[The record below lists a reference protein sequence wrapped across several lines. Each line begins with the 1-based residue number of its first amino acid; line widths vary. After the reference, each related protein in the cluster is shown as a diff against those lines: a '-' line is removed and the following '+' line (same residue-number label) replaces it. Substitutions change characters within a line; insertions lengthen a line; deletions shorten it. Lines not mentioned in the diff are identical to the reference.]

1 MNPQAEPQPLPQPE
15 ARDRG
20 PRLMVWQN
28 GGMRRRI
35 TLRAQLLLLQMVIVL
50 ITVVGTG
57 GVAIL
62 TQQHQLRAN
71 YQDRMVGVAQSV
83 AENPVIVEAFNAP
96 DPSSIIQPIT
106 ELISKSSGIA
116 YAVVMNADGI
126 RYSHPDLSKIGKH
139 VSTDAA
145 EALSGDIY
153 VGTQTGTMG
162 TSWRVKVPIFSA
174 GHAVIGAVSVG
185 VLESDLR
192 NEYLSNATWLFIT
205 IGVAAIFGVVGATW
219 VTAVIRKRI
228 FGLEPEQIAGLLEER
243 EAILH
248 GVREGVLAVDHRGR
262 IALINDAA
270 VHLLSLGDKPDVVG
284 ALARETLDG
293 SLVELLK
300 DDGAEQ
306 SLVLSGERVLL
317 VRRDVSKIGG
327 REIGSTLILR
337 DNTDLHTLLRDLDGV
352 QGLADGLRA
361 QAHGF
366 ANKLHV
372 ISGLLELG
380 RVEQAV
386 SYISHE
392 RAGGALTRLAGQS
405 GIRELEVAALLLMKQ
420 VRADELGI
428 DITIEDDSALPA
440 LSACASAETL
450 REDLLTITGNLIDN
464 AVEATGPG
472 GRISV
477 LMAYLAGPGEV
488 SISVS
493 DSGEGIAPELRDRV
507 FAAGYSSKAALP
519 GAVSTGRGIGLTL
532 VKRIA
537 ARHGGVVDIEEG
549 LERTGTG
556 DSSPSGGFGARIT
569 VYLPIAPDDLMP
581 EPQFE
586 TEAVERT

>member
-1 MNPQAEPQPLPQPE
+1 
-15 ARDRG
+15 
-20 PRLMVWQN
+20 MVWQN
-28 GGMRRRI
+28 GVMRRRI

-71 YQDRMVGVAQSV
+71 YQDRMVGVAQSM
-83 AENPVIVEAFNAP
+83 AENPVIVEAFDTP

-145 EALSGDIY
+145 EVLSGDIY

-174 GHAVIGAVSVG
+174 GHEVIGAVSVG
-185 VLESDLR
+185 VLESELR
-192 NEYLSNATWLFIT
+192 NEYLSNATWLFVT
-205 IGVAAIFGVVGATW
+205 IGVAAILGVVGAAW

-248 GVREGVLAVDHRGR
+248 GVREGVLAVDDHGR
-262 IALINDAA
+262 ITLINDAA
-270 VHLLSLGDKPDVVG
+270 VRLLSLGDKADAVG
-284 ALARETLDG
+284 TLARETLDG
-293 SLVELLK
+293 ALVELLK

-306 SLVLSGERVLL
+306 SLILSGERVLL

-327 REIGSTLILR
+327 REIGSILILR

-405 GIRELEVAALLLMKQ
+405 DIQELEVAALLLMKQ

-440 LSACASAETL
+440 LSAGASAETL
-450 REDLLTITGNLIDN
+450 REDLLTIIGNLIDN
-464 AVEATGPG
+464 AVEATGAG

-477 LMAYLAGPGEV
+477 VVAYLAGPCEV

-493 DSGEGIAPELRDRV
+493 DSGEGIAPELRDRA

-519 GAVSTGRGIGLTL
+519 GALSTGRGIGLTL

-537 ARHGGVVDIEEG
+537 ARHGGVVDIKEG

-556 DSSPSGGFGARIT
+556 GSSPGGGFGARMT
-569 VYLPIAPDDLMP
+569 VCLPVGPADLMP
-581 EPQFE
+581 ERPLDA
-586 TEAVERT
+586 EAVELA